1 MKKKMLNT
9 MKVIAWFSC
18 CLICIVI
25 FIGVLMF
32 YQLSQIQMR
41 WSKDYA
47 TMYVDEEDII
57 NAMAMVSPSEK
68 YSALLLI
75 DIEMRQQI
83 VNYMEKNNYKL
94 KSGKQ
99 EFVKEDPS
107 FEELINDDFQFEK
120 IEKQGVIARD
130 KERRK
135 NLPLFMS
142 LCQG

>member
-83 VNYMEKNNYKL
+83 ANYMEKNNYKL

-120 IEKQGVIARD
+120 IEK
-130 KERRK
+130 
-135 NLPLFMS
+135 
-142 LCQG
+142 

>member
-120 IEKQGVIARD
+120 IEK
-130 KERRK
+130 
-135 NLPLFMS
+135 
-142 LCQG
+142 